1 MSYSVSNTA
10 LGFARVWRQ
19 VDAKDQILGR
29 LASQIANTLMGKHKP
44 FFDPRI
50 DIGDYVVVTNAR
62 LIKVTGKKESQKIY
76 YSHSQ
81 YPGALKET
89 PYSKLM
95 DQNPTMILRKAVSGM
110 LPKNKMRDR
119 RLERLLI
126 YPNQSHPHES
136 NLFKDYTKPNL
147 NLPTTT
153 TPTHS

>member
-29 LASQIANTLMGKHKP
+29 LATQIANTLMGKYKP

-62 LIKVTGKKESQKIY
+62 LIKVTGKKEAQKIY

-89 PYSKLM
+89 PYSKLLE
-95 DQNPTMILRKAVSGM
+95 QNPTMILRKACF
-110 LPKNKMRDR
+110 R
-119 RLERLLI
+119 
-126 YPNQSHPHES
+126 
-136 NLFKDYTKPNL
+136 NLT
-147 NLPTTT
+147 
-153 TPTHS
+153 